1 MALIYIVEDD
11 RNIREIETI
20 ALSNSGHVIKSFE
33 TAKEFYGYEY
43 ETGGKG
49 GWKAIFPDRE
59 NHAIDAVRY
68 SREDDMRHVRI
79 R

>member
-33 TAKEFYGYEY
+33 TAKEFAK
-43 ETGGKG
+43 TIK
-49 GWKAIFPDRE
+49 
-59 NHAIDAVRY
+59 
-68 SREDDMRHVRI
+68 
-79 R
+79 